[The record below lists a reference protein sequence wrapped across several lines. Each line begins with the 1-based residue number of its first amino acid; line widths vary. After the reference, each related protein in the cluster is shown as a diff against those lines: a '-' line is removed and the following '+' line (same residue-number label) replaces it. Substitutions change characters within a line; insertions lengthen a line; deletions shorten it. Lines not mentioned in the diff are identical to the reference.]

1 MITRLDPKWHPL
13 FKAVVEQNKLDLATS
28 GHGPHHWFRVIEIG
42 LRLAEADPEIDP
54 DVIIA
59 FGLLHDSGRT
69 HDHHC
74 MMHGKVAGAY
84 VIPALINLIPLSSE
98 QMMLAVI
105 ACTNHTS
112 AMPGD
117 FPLYDN
123 TLLACFDADRLD
135 LWRVGILPD
144 NKYLFT
150 EAAKQPE
157 IQAWANANG
166 ELWTIPSWG
175 LELLEQVGL

>member
-1 MITRLDPKWHPL
+1 MTKLDPKWLPL
-13 FKAVVEQNKLDLATS
+13 IEAIKAQSKLQLDRS
-28 GHGPHHWFRVIEIG
+28 GHGPHHWFRVIDNG
-42 LRLAEADPEIDP
+42 LRLAEHDPEIDT

-69 HDHHC
+69 HDEHC
-74 MMHGKVAGAY
+74 TIHGKVAGAY
-84 VIPALINLIPLSSE
+84 VIPALLELIPLSSE
-98 QMMLAVI
+98 QLMLTVI

-112 AMPGD
+112 AMPND
-117 FPLYDN
+117 FPMYDN

-150 EAAKQPE
+150 DTAKLPE
-157 IQAWANANG
+157 IQKWANANAA
-166 ELWTIPSWG
+166 EWTIPSWAQ
-175 LELLEQVGL
+175 ELF